1 MQPEA
6 KITKK
11 IREYLLLQ
19 GAFVFK
25 IHGSPQMMSGLPD
38 LVVCW
43 RGKFY
48 GIEVKQP
55 GGIVT
60 ERQRFIHRMIDR
72 AGGAVIVATSLDD
85 VRDTFIV

>member
-11 IREYLLLQ
+11 IREFLEEK

-25 IHGSPQMMSGLPD
+25 IHGGPTMLAGLPD
-38 LVVCW
+38 LIACY
-43 RGKFY
+43 RGMFV

-55 GGIVT
+55 GKKPSLRQVFVHRQIVK
-60 ERQRFIHRMIDR
+60 
-72 AGGAVIVATSLDD
+72 AGGTVIVATCVED
-85 VRDTFIV
+85 VHRVIA